1 MIPRGIGKLVLKTPQ
16 LYSEF
21 NGTGS
26 VEFTMQV
33 INEGTRRL
41 DNIEFELDVPYEWE
55 KRLEPNIIP
64 NLGIRE
70 ETTIKL
76 YLTPP
81 SDVSV
86 GRYETRMRSTSLS
99 DNQPINAEDKSF
111 TVQVVAQ
118 ANMLGTSIILF
129 LIIGLISGIVFFG
142 IKLSRK

>member
-1 MIPRGIGKLVLKTPQ
+1 MQFTTAFHANIPT
-16 LYSEF
+16 
-21 NGTGS
+21 
-26 VEFTMQV
+26 
-33 INEGTRRL
+33 
-41 DNIEFELDVPYEWE
+41 
-55 KRLEPNIIP
+55 NIIP

-129 LIIGLISGIVFFG
+129 LIIGLISGLVFFG